1 MERQPLRAYAF
12 RYEPADSFRS
22 GSVSVLLMTSE
33 LMTERLL
40 RRARAGDQLAFRDL
54 TDPFRRELQL
64 HCYRI
69 LGSLQDAEDML
80 QETLLAAWRGLA
92 DFEGRAS
99 LRTWLYRIATNR
111 CLNLLRSNSRR
122 PAKEVPMFEPPPPT
136 PTRSSEPLWL
146 QPYPDVLLEGLPD
159 SAPGP
164 AARYEL
170 REAIALA
177 FVAGLQ
183 RLPPLQRTALVLRDV
198 LGFSAG
204 ESAAILETTEASVKG
219 ALQRARAAL
228 AGRQIDASRAPVPGS
243 KQERELV
250 GRFAEAFERGDV
262 AAVVALLTDDA
273 WVTMP
278 PYPFEYQG
286 KEAITLFLEDR
297 ARVRGA
303 PLRLVP
309 TRANGQPA
317 FGCYLDD
324 PHAPV
329 VRPFSFVV
337 LALDGEQI
345 SAITA
350 FAADTSIFAQFGL
363 PRTLPRA

>member
-1 MERQPLRAYAF
+1 MR
-12 RYEPADSFRS
+12 
-22 GSVSVLLMTSE
+22 SE
-33 LMTERLL
+33 LTTEQLL
-40 RRARAGDQLAFRDL
+40 RRARDGDEPAFREL
-54 TDPFRRELQL
+54 TDPFRRELQV

-80 QETLLAAWRGLA
+80 QETLLAAWRGLD

-111 CLNLLRSNSRR
+111 CLNLLRSNARR
-122 PAKEVPMFEPPPPT
+122 PAKEVPPMPEPTPPT
-136 PTRSSEPLWL
+136 RRSEPLWL
-146 QPYPDVLLEGLPD
+146 QPYPDMLLEGLPD

-164 AARYEL
+164 AARYETK
-170 REAIALA
+170 EATALA

-204 ESAAILETTEASVKG
+204 ESATILETTEASVKG

-228 AGRQIDASRAPVPGS
+228 AERRIDPSRAPVPDS
-243 KQERELV
+243 PQERELV
-250 GRFAEAFERGDV
+250 GRFADAFERGDI

-286 KEAITLFLEDR
+286 KEAITPFLEDR

-317 FGCYLDD
+317 FATYLDD
-324 PHAPV
+324 RYARV
-329 VRPFSFVV
+329 ARPFSFLV
-337 LALDGEQI
+337 LTLDGERI

-350 FAADTSIFAQFGL
+350 FTADTSIFAHFGL
-363 PRTLPRA
+363 PRTLPRAPSTQPDD

>member
-1 MERQPLRAYAF
+1 
-12 RYEPADSFRS
+12 
-22 GSVSVLLMTSE
+22 VSVLVMRLE
-33 LMTERLL
+33 LMTEQLL
-40 RRARAGDQLAFRDL
+40 SRARAGDDLAFREL

-80 QETLLAAWRGLA
+80 QETLLAAWRGLD

-111 CLNLLRSNSRR
+111 CLNLLRSKARR
-122 PAKEVPMFEPPPPT
+122 PAEEVPPMPEPTPPT
-136 PTRSSEPLWL
+136 RFSEPIWL
-146 QPYPDVLLEGLPD
+146 QPYPDFLLEGLPD

-164 AARYEL
+164 EARYETK
-170 REAIALA
+170 EATALA

-183 RLPPLQRTALVLRDV
+183 RMPPLQRTALVLRDV
-198 LGFSAG
+198 LGFSSA
-204 ESAAILETTEASVKG
+204 ESASILETTEASVKG

-228 AGRQIDASRAPVPGS
+228 AQRPIDSSRAPLPDS
-243 KQERELV
+243 PQERELV
-250 GRFAEAFERGDV
+250 GRFAEAFGRGDTK
-262 AAVVALLTDDA
+262 AVVALLTDDA

-278 PYPFEYQG
+278 PYPFEYHG
-286 KEAITLFLEDR
+286 KEAITVFLQDR
-297 ARVRGA
+297 ARLRGA

-317 FGCYLDD
+317 FGTYLDD
-324 PHAPV
+324 PHAPIA
-329 VRPFSFVV
+329 RPWSFLV
-337 LALDGEQI
+337 LTLDGEEI
-345 SAITA
+345 SEITA
-350 FAADTSIFAQFGL
+350 FTADTSIFARFGL

>member
-1 MERQPLRAYAF
+1 
-12 RYEPADSFRS
+12 
-22 GSVSVLLMTSE
+22 
-33 LMTERLL
+33 MTERLL
-40 RRARAGDQLAFRDL
+40 SDARAGDEAAFREL
-54 TDPFRRELQL
+54 TDPVRRELEL

-69 LGSLQDAEDML
+69 LGSPQDAEDML
-80 QETLLAAWRGLA
+80 QETLLAAWRGL
-92 DFEGRAS
+92 DEFQGRAS

-111 CLNLLRSNSRR
+111 CLNLLRSRGRR
-122 PAKEVPMFEPPPPT
+122 PAQEVPPMPEPPPPT
-136 PTRSSEPLWL
+136 RRSEPLWL
-146 QPYPDVLLEGLPD
+146 QPYPDILLEGLPD
-159 SAPGP
+159 STPGP
-164 AARYEL
+164 AARYETK
-170 REAIALA
+170 EATALA
-177 FVAGLQ
+177 FVAALQ

-204 ESAAILETTEASVKG
+204 ESATILETTQASVKG

-228 AGRQIDASRAPVPGS
+228 AERPIDPARAPLPDS
-243 KQERELV
+243 PQERELV
-250 GRFAEAFERGDV
+250 GRFADAFERGDTK
-262 AAVVALLTDDA
+262 AVVALLADDA

-297 ARVRGA
+297 ARLRGA

-324 PHAPV
+324 RYVPGA
-329 VRPFSFVV
+329 RRFSFLV
-337 LALDGEQI
+337 LTLDGEQI

-350 FAADTSIFAQFGL
+350 FTDTSVFARFGL
-363 PRTLPRA
+363 PRTLPAPSTSRED

>member
-1 MERQPLRAYAF
+1 MR
-12 RYEPADSFRS
+12 
-22 GSVSVLLMTSE
+22 SE
-33 LMTERLL
+33 LMSERLL
-40 RRARAGDQLAFRDL
+40 SRARAGDELAFREL
-54 TDPFRRELQL
+54 TDLFRGELQL

-80 QETLLAAWRGLA
+80 QETLLAAWRGL
-92 DFEGRAS
+92 DEFQGRAS

-111 CLNLLRSNSRR
+111 CLNLLRSNARR
-122 PAKEVPMFEPPPPT
+122 PAKEVPPMPEPPPPT
-136 PTRSSEPLWL
+136 RRSEPLWL
-146 QPYPDVLLEGLPD
+146 EPYPEVLLEGLPD

-164 AARYEL
+164 AARYETK
-170 REAIALA
+170 EATALA

-198 LGFSAG
+198 LGFSAS
-204 ESAAILETTEASVKG
+204 ESATILETTEASVKG

-228 AGRQIDASRAPVPGS
+228 AERPIDPSRAPLPDS
-243 KQERELV
+243 PQERELV
-250 GRFAEAFERGDV
+250 GRFAEAFGRGDI
-262 AAVVALLTDDA
+262 AAVVALLADDA

-278 PYPFEYQG
+278 PYPFEYNG
-286 KEAITLFLEDR
+286 IEAITAFLEDR

-324 PHAPV
+324 RYAPV
-329 VRPFSFVV
+329 ARPFSFLV
-337 LALDGEQI
+337 LTLAGAEI

-350 FAADTSIFAQFGL
+350 FTADTSIFAHFGL
-363 PRTLPRA
+363 PRTLPRV

>member
-1 MERQPLRAYAF
+1 MR
-12 RYEPADSFRS
+12 
-22 GSVSVLLMTSE
+22 SE
-33 LMTERLL
+33 LRSERLL
-40 RRARAGDQLAFRDL
+40 SRARDGDEPAFREL

-80 QETLLAAWRGLA
+80 QETLLAAWRGL
-92 DFEGRAS
+92 DGFEERAS

-111 CLNLLRSNSRR
+111 CLNLLRSNARR
-122 PAKEVPMFEPPPPT
+122 PAKEVPQMTEPPPPT
-136 PTRSSEPLWL
+136 RRAEPLWL

-164 AARYEL
+164 AARYETK
-170 REAIALA
+170 EAVALA

-183 RLPPLQRTALVLRDV
+183 RLPPLQRTTLVLRDV
-198 LGFSAG
+198 LGFSTG
-204 ESAAILETTEASVKG
+204 ESAAILDTSEASVKG

-228 AGRQIDASRAPVPGS
+228 AERRIDPSRAPASDSP
-243 KQERELV
+243 QERELV
-250 GRFAEAFERGDV
+250 GRFADAFARGDT

-286 KEAITLFLEDR
+286 KEAITVFLEHR
-297 ARVRGA
+297 ARLRGA
-303 PLRLVP
+303 PMRLVP

-324 PHAPV
+324 HYAPV
-329 VRPFSFVV
+329 ARPFSFVV
-337 LALDGEQI
+337 LTLDGGQI

-350 FAADTSIFAQFGL
+350 FTADTSVFARFGL
-363 PRTLPRA
+363 PRTLARA

>member
-1 MERQPLRAYAF
+1 MKLE
-12 RYEPADSFRS
+12 
-22 GSVSVLLMTSE
+22 V
-33 LMTERLL
+33 MTERLL
-40 RRARAGDQLAFRDL
+40 SRARAGDELAFQEL
-54 TDPFRRELQL
+54 TDPFRRELEL

-80 QETLLAAWRGLA
+80 QETMLAAWRGL
-92 DFEGRAS
+92 DGFKGRAS

-111 CLNLLRSNSRR
+111 CLNLLRSKARR
-122 PAKEVPMFEPPPPT
+122 PAEEVPPMPEPPPPT
-136 PTRSSEPLWL
+136 RRSEPLWL

-164 AARYEL
+164 AARYET

-183 RLPPLQRTALVLRDV
+183 QLPPLQRTALVLRDV
-198 LGFSAG
+198 LGFSTG
-204 ESAAILETTEASVKG
+204 ESASILETTEASVKG

-228 AGRQIDASRAPVPGS
+228 AQRPIGSSRAPLPGS
-243 KQERELV
+243 PQEREIV
-250 GRFAEAFERGDV
+250 GRFADAFERGDTG
-262 AAVVALLTDDA
+262 AVVALLTDDA

-286 KEAITLFLEDR
+286 KAAITLFLEDR
-297 ARVRGA
+297 ARLRGA
-303 PLRLVP
+303 PLRVVP

-324 PHAPV
+324 RHAPIA
-329 VRPFSFVV
+329 RPFSFLV
-337 LALDGEQI
+337 LTLDGEQI

-350 FAADTSIFAQFGL
+350 FTDTSVFARFGL
-363 PRTLPRA
+363 PRMLPE

>member
-1 MERQPLRAYAF
+1 MRLELVTEQ
-12 RYEPADSFRS
+12 
-22 GSVSVLLMTSE
+22 LLS
-33 LMTERLL
+33 
-40 RRARAGDQLAFRDL
+40 RARAGDELAFREL
-54 TDPFRRELQL
+54 TDPYRRELQL

-80 QETLLAAWRGLA
+80 QETLLAAWRGLDA
-92 DFEGRAS
+92 FQGRAS

-111 CLNLLRSNSRR
+111 CLNLLRSKARR
-122 PAKEVPMFEPPPPT
+122 PTEEVPPMIEPPPPT
-136 PTRSSEPLWL
+136 RRSEPLWL

-164 AARYEL
+164 DARYEMK
-170 REAIALA
+170 EATALA

-204 ESAAILETTEASVKG
+204 ESASILETTEASVKG

-228 AGRQIDASRAPVPGS
+228 AERPIDSSRAPLPDS
-243 KQERELV
+243 PQERELL
-250 GRFAEAFERGDV
+250 GRFAEAFERGDTK
-262 AAVVALLTDDA
+262 AVVALLADDA
-273 WVTMP
+273 WLTMP

-286 KEAITLFLEDR
+286 KEAITPFLEER
-297 ARVRGA
+297 ARLRGA

-324 PHAPV
+324 RHAPIA
-329 VRPFSFVV
+329 RPFSFLV
-337 LALDGEQI
+337 LTLDGKQI

-350 FAADTSIFAQFGL
+350 FTADTSIFARFGL
-363 PRTLPRA
+363 PRTLPRD